1 MYKPVQKCIK
11 IRMTENVFIAEP
23 NYIQIVELLH
33 VPLQTMYNQP
43 QRKYKLTTN
52 GEVNNEALQ
61 YNLN

>member
-1 MYKPVQKCIK
+1 
-11 IRMTENVFIAEP
+11 MTENVFIAEP